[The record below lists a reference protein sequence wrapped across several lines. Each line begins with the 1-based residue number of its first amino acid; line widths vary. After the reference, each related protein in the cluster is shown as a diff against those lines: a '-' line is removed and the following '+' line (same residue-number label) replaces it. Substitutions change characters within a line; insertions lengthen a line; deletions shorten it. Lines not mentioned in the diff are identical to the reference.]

1 LPKVLLISLDI
12 TNAILYYNLI
22 NMDENKKYVE
32 LLWAEKYDKYEKGE
46 KIPIEKPNLPFQV
59 VETVNKPRVKEG
71 ISTSLFPEEKW
82 PKNYPKDWKNLLVW
96 GDNKLI
102 MSSLI
107 KQGWAGKVNLIYID
121 PPFFTGADFTIRTKL
136 GDEQIEK
143 EPSIIEERAYKD
155 TWSGGI
161 ASYLRYMY
169 ERLVLMRELLTENG
183 SIYVHLD
190 WHVGHYVKV
199 MMDEIFGYENF
210 RNEIVW
216 QRTLGHHLAS
226 TMDIMTDYILW
237 YSKTNEFIYQQQYQP
252 LSEEELELK
261 FPFIEKET
269 GRRFTHEK
277 LEQTSNMY
285 SKGEVRIIQGKK
297 VISNIGWRWTQETF
311 NNRLKENPY
320 GIFWTKEGRPRYKR
334 YTDEYEGRKIG
345 NLWTDIMPLG
355 SGSDERIEFDTQKPE
370 ALLKRIILASSNP
383 GDIVADF
390 FCGSGTTL
398 AVAEKLGRRWIGSDL
413 SKFAIQVTRKRLLDI
428 HNSNN
433 LMDENKNKKYDKPA
447 RPFELWNIGNYET
460 VYWQE
465 KQDEYLAFM
474 LKLYQAQALTGF
486 KYIHGKKEE
495 RAVHIGP
502 LNAPVTMEEV
512 EKVVIECRSN
522 NFNKADVLGWEW
534 SYEVNEL
541 AKTLA
546 KKNGIDLK
554 LIQIPSVNEIKSSLV
569 GFDLQLL
576 KVPDQV
582 VEKELSKYVKF
593 PEVAYLEI
601 ETKVKGNEVKLEI
614 LDFQLAP
621 TAELAEIASKVK
633 DSREL
638 IDYWAIDWDYKGD
651 TFHNQWQSFRVK
663 KTPKVEYTAKHKFEE
678 KGEYQIMVKV
688 VDVFG
693 NDTNKV
699 LKVTVK

>member
-1 LPKVLLISLDI
+1 M
-12 TNAILYYNLI
+12 A
-22 NMDENKKYVE
+22 ENKKYVE
-32 LLWAEKYDKYEKGE
+32 LIWHQKYDKLEKG
-46 KIPIEKPNLPFQV
+46 KTIPIERYNLPFQV
-59 VETVNKPRVKEG
+59 VETINKPRLKDLEG
-71 ISTSLFPEEKW
+71 GLFDTSQIYPENEY
-82 PKNYPKDWKNLLVW
+82 PENYPKDWKNKLIW
-96 GDNKLI
+96 GDNKLV

-107 KQGWAGKVNLIYID
+107 KQGWAAKINLIYID
-121 PPFFTGADFTIRTKL
+121 PPFFTGVDFTIRTKL
-136 GDEQIEK
+136 GDERIEK

-169 ERLVLMRELLTENG
+169 ERLVLMRELLAENG

-216 QRTLGHHLAS
+216 CYRTMQTVKSGWARKH
-226 TMDIMTDYILW
+226 DIILLYTKGCKYIFNLKDVLEPYPEDYH
-237 YSKTNEFIYQQQYQP
+237 
-252 LSEEELELK
+252 
-261 FPFIEKET
+261 
-269 GRRFTHEK
+269 RRFKYVDE
-277 LEQTSNMY
+277 
-285 SKGEVRIIQGKK
+285 QGKRFMIRGK
-297 VISNIGWRWTQETF
+297 GGPFGVGQGDINIE
-311 NNRLKENPY
+311 
-320 GIFWTKEGRPRYKR
+320 
-334 YTDEYEGRKIG
+334 
-345 NLWTDIMPLG
+345 
-355 SGSDERIEFDTQKPE
+355 DERKYPEYTYRQYVQKGSIPKDWWEIDMLNSNSKERVAFDTQKPE
-370 ALLKRIILASSNP
+370 TLLKRIIFASSNP

-398 AVAEKLGRRWIGSDL
+398 AAAEKLGRRWIGADL

-428 HNSNN
+428 HNSKDLQN
-433 LMDENKNKKYDKPA
+433 EGNKYSNPA

-465 KQDEYLAFM
+465 REDEYLAFM
-474 LKLYQAQALTGF
+474 LKLYQTQPLTGF
-486 KYIHGKKEE
+486 RYLHGRKGD

-512 EKVVIECRSN
+512 EKVVIECRAN
-522 NFNKADVLGWEW
+522 NFAKADVLGWEW

-541 AKTLA
+541 SKELA
-546 KKNGIDLK
+546 KKNGVDLK
-554 LIQIPSVNEIKSSLV
+554 LIQIPFVNEIKSSLV

-576 KVPDQV
+576 KVPDQI
-582 VEKELSKYVKF
+582 VEKELTKYIKF

-601 ETKVKGNEVKLEI
+601 ESKLNGKEI
-614 LDFQLAP
+614 ILKIVDFQLSP

-663 KTPKVEYTAKHKFEE
+663 KDPKVDYETTHKYEE
-678 KGEYQIMVKV
+678 KGKYQIMVKV

-699 LKVTVK
+699 VEVRIK

>member
-1 LPKVLLISLDI
+1 MKMK
-12 TNAILYYNLI
+12 N
-22 NMDENKKYVE
+22 NKKYVE
-32 LLWAEKYDKYEKGE
+32 LLWEDKYDKFEKGE
-46 KIPIEKPNLPFQV
+46 RVLIEKPNLPFQV
-59 VETVNKPRVKEG
+59 VETINRPRLKDLEG
-71 ISTSLFPEEKW
+71 GIFNPSQYYPESKYPE
-82 PKNYPKDWKNLLVW
+82 NYPKDWKNKLIW
-96 GDNKLI
+96 GDNKLV

-107 KQGWAGKVNLIYID
+107 KQGWVGTINLIYID
-121 PPFFTGADFTIRTKL
+121 PPFFTGSDFTIRTKL
-136 GDEQIEK
+136 GDERIEK

-161 ASYLRYMY
+161 ASYLKYMY
-169 ERLVLMRELLTENG
+169 ERLVLMRELLVENG

-216 QRTLGHHLAS
+216 HY
-226 TMDIMTDYILW
+226 DIGSGPKKDLKRKHDIILR
-237 YSKTNEFIYQQQYQP
+237 YSKTDNYIFNGIRIPSRNPNRYN
-252 LSEEELELK
+252 LVD
-261 FPFIEKET
+261 EK
-269 GRRFTHEK
+269 GRRYF
-277 LEQTSNMY
+277 
-285 SKGEVRIIQGKK
+285 VRGDTGKK
-297 VISNIGWRWTQETF
+297 CYLDECIPADDVLSF
-311 NNRLKENPY
+311 LD
-320 GIFWTKEGRPRYKR
+320 
-334 YTDEYEGRKIG
+334 TDVLRTL
-345 NLWTDIMPLG
+345 NSM
-355 SGSDERIEFDTQKPE
+355 SRERIGFDTQKTE
-370 ALLKRIILASSNP
+370 FLINLFILASSNL
-383 GDIVADF
+383 GDIVADL

-398 AVAEKLGRRWIGSDL
+398 AVAEKLGRRWIGCDL

-428 HNSNN
+428 HNSKDLQN
-433 LMDENKNKKYDKPA
+433 ENKKEYGNPA

-465 KQDEYLAFM
+465 KQDEYLSFM
-474 LKLYQAQALTGF
+474 LKLYQSQPLNGF
-486 KYIHGKKEE
+486 RYLHGRKGD
-495 RAVHIGP
+495 RTVHIGP
-502 LNAPVTMEEV
+502 LNAPVTMEDV
-512 EKVVIECRSN
+512 EKVVVECRAN

-541 AKTLA
+541 AKTSA
-546 KKNGIDLK
+546 KKNGVDLK

-576 KVPDQV
+576 KVPEQII
-582 VEKELSKYVKF
+582 EKELIKYIKF

-601 ETKVKGNEVKLEI
+601 EDKINGNEVTLKI
-614 LDFQLAP
+614 NDFQLSP

-638 IDYWAIDWDYKGD
+638 IDYWAIDWDYKED

-663 KTPKVEYTAKHKFEE
+663 KNPRVDYQARHKYEDVGNYE
-678 KGEYQIMVKV
+678 IMIKV

-699 LKVTVK
+699 LKVRT

>member
-1 LPKVLLISLDI
+1 MAD
-12 TNAILYYNLI
+12 
-22 NMDENKKYVE
+22 NKKYVE
-32 LLWAEKYDKYEKGE
+32 LIWTEKYDKYEKGQ
-46 KIPIEKPNLPFQV
+46 KRPIEKPNLPFQV
-59 VETVNKPRVKEG
+59 VETVNEPRAKDLQKG
-71 ISTSLFPEEKW
+71 LFERYPE
-82 PKNYPKDWKNLLVW
+82 NYPKDWKDLLIW
-96 GDNKLI
+96 GDNKLV

-107 KQGWAGKVNLIYID
+107 KQGLAGKINLIYID
-121 PPFFTGADFTIRTKL
+121 PPFFTGSDFTVRTKL

-161 ASYLRYMY
+161 ASYLRYMH
-169 ERLVLMRELLTENG
+169 ERLILMRELLAENG

-190 WHVGHYVKV
+190 WHVGHYAKV
-199 MMDEIFGYENF
+199 MMDEIFGAENLQ
-210 RNEIVW
+210 REIIW
-216 QRTLGHHLAS
+216 SIETSSGFKSQANMWIRGHDTLLYYTKGK
-226 TMDIMTDYILW
+226 DYIF
-237 YSKTNEFIYQQQYQP
+237 SKQYFPLDERTMKRYDKIDEGGRRYKIYY
-252 LSEEELELK
+252 
-261 FPFIEKET
+261 ET
-269 GRRFTHEK
+269 GKEPRIVY
-277 LEQTSNMY
+277 LDQ
-285 SKGEVRIIQGKK
+285 SKG
-297 VISNIGWRWTQETF
+297 
-311 NNRLKENPY
+311 
-320 GIFWTKEGRPRYKR
+320 RPI
-334 YTDEYEGRKIG
+334 TDV
-345 NLWTDIMPLG
+345 WTDIIGFQTVNRGPEYL
-355 SGSDERIEFDTQKPE
+355 DYTTQKPE
-370 ALLKRIILASSNP
+370 ALLKRIILASSNE
-383 GDIVADF
+383 GDIVADL

-398 AVAEKLGRRWIGSDL
+398 AAAEKLGRRWMGSDL

-428 HNSNN
+428 HNSKELLN
-433 LMDENKNKKYDKPA
+433 EGKKYEKPA

-474 LKLYQAQALTGF
+474 LKLYQSQPLTGF
-486 KYIHGKKEE
+486 RYLHGTKGD

-512 EKVVIECRSN
+512 EKVVIECRGN
-522 NFNKADVLGWEW
+522 NFNKADILGWEW

-541 AKTLA
+541 AKELA
-546 KKNGIDLK
+546 KKNGVDLR
-554 LIQIPSVNEIKSSLV
+554 LVQIPSVNEIKSSLV

-576 KVPDQV
+576 KIPDQV
-582 VEKELSKYVKF
+582 VEKELAKYIKF

-601 ETKVKGNEVKLEI
+601 ETKIEGNEVTLKI
-614 LDFQLAP
+614 TDFQLSP

-663 KTPKVEYTAKHKFEE
+663 KDPKVDYEAKYKYKEAN
-678 KGEYQIMVKV
+678 EYQIMVKV

-699 LKVTVK
+699 IKINVKIR